1 MIDGVVKFED
11 KGRSGKFISVYPEAA
26 AVTAVS

>member
-11 KGRSGKFISVYPEAA
+11 YSRNQKMVSVVPATEA
-26 AVTAVS
+26 